1 MGTMKPWPKEVY
13 SEGHCSVLWPGCV
26 CKIWAWHVLPGYG
39 RSCVSCMSNCVS
51 TRLLSWLSL
60 AIGLGVRQGFLHSPV
75 FTFPSKHEFCRAS
88 KVLNSIHSI
97 TKVEFKL
104 RFGWTRSSGSLVV
117 GSQWELCK
125 KWVPSEFLHQN
136 FSSAKKNKQ
145 SGLKNIL

>member
-1 MGTMKPWPKEVY
+1 MR
-13 SEGHCSVLWPGCV
+13 VL
-26 CKIWAWHVLPGYG
+26 HVQLRVHKAFILIVFSHWL
-39 RSCVSCMSNCVS
+39 RSQ
-51 TRLLSWLSL
+51 T
-60 AIGLGVRQGFLHSPV
+60 GFPPHPV